1 MNDNQEL
8 FIDESMIRNIN
19 DYNLIK
25 DEIICEIC
33 QGILIKQKQCEI
45 CESIFCE
52 KCINSWLAKNNSCPK
67 RCDKFVIIF
76 NFIHFIFIFF
86 QFFQNFIF
94 FFL

>member
-8 FIDESMIRNIN
+8 FIDESMIKNIN

-33 QGILIKQKQCEI
+33 QGILIKPKQCEI

-52 KCINSWLAKNNSCPK
+52 K
-67 RCDKFVIIF
+67 
-76 NFIHFIFIFF
+76 
-86 QFFQNFIF
+86 
-94 FFL
+94 